1 MSVLGSSVRTR
12 SFLGA
17 SGDCADGWVGVDK
30 HLGSYKFV
38 LLEIC
43 GYLCCS
49 VSGMFVLLETADVI
63 RLFRSLSSA
72 ALLHCII
79 SHQSGT

>member
-12 SFLGA
+12 SFLRGA
-17 SGDCADGWVGVDK
+17 ETVRMDVGGCGQTPGK
-30 HLGSYKFV
+30 LQFV